1 LTDGYVARI
10 AVCIPVYNGAAF
22 VGQALESV
30 AQQSHPDV
38 LVIASD
44 NASTDATPEILA
56 EWSRRLPM
64 RIIRRPRTL
73 SMRDHFNALLDD
85 VDAESYML
93 LCHDDYFASRDAL
106 AKAQATLDA
115 DPEISAVYS
124 DLVYVSEAGRTLAHR
139 RFGRDGRFRADDVG
153 RQSIATAR
161 NCFGIPLA
169 IRREVLGARRYDTG
183 FLYVMDVDLSW
194 SLSRERP
201 PFHIPEPLIANRYS
215 RQNSTWSMQGS
226 MRREYIDLATK
237 YGQRPG
243 SLARMK
249 IGMTCFGVTQQKRAF
264 GLYERLRSWAD

>member
-1 LTDGYVARI
+1 MARLV
-10 AVCIPVYNGAAF
+10 VCIPVYNGAAF
-22 VGQALESV
+22 LAQALESV
-30 AQQSHPDV
+30 AQQSHAGV
-38 LVIASD
+38 MVIVSD
-44 NASTDATPEILA
+44 NASTDATPDIAA

-93 LCHDDYFASRDAL
+93 LCHDDYLASPDAL
-106 AKAQATLDA
+106 AKAQAALDA
-115 DPEISAVYS
+115 NPDISAVYC
-124 DLVYVSEAGRTLAHR
+124 DLVYVNEAGRTLAHR

-153 RQSIATAR
+153 RQSLSTAR

-169 IRREVLGARRYDTG
+169 IRREALGTRRYDSG

-226 MRREYIDLATK
+226 MRQEYIDLATK
-237 YGQRPG
+237 YGLRPG
-243 SLARMK
+243 PLARMK
-249 IGMTCFGVTQQKRAF
+249 MGMTCFSVTQQKRVF
-264 GLYERLRSWAD
+264 SLYERLRSWSG

>member
-1 LTDGYVARI
+1 MARF

-22 VGQALESV
+22 VAQALASV
-30 AQQSHPDV
+30 AQQNHPDV
-38 LVIASD
+38 VVIASD
-44 NASTDATPEILA
+44 NASTDATPNILA
-56 EWSRRLPM
+56 EWALRLPM

-85 VDAESYML
+85 VDAETYML
-93 LCHDDYFASRDAL
+93 LCHDDYFASPNAL
-106 AKAQATLDA
+106 AKAQAALDA
-115 DPEISAVYS
+115 DPDISAVYS
-124 DLVYVSEAGRTLAHR
+124 DLVYVSEAGRALAHR

-153 RQSIATAR
+153 RKSIATAR

-169 IRREVLGARRYDTG
+169 IRREALGARRYDSH
-183 FLYVMDVDLSW
+183 FLYVMDVELSW

-201 PFHIPEPLIANRYS
+201 AFHIPEPLIANRYS

-226 MRREYIDLATK
+226 MCREYIDLATK

-249 IGMTCFGVTQQKRAF
+249 IGMTCFGVTQQKRVF
-264 GLYERLRSWAD
+264 GLYERLRSWSG

>member
-1 LTDGYVARI
+1 MVRF

-22 VGQALESV
+22 VARALESV
-30 AQQSHPDV
+30 AHQSHTDV
-38 LVIASD
+38 TVIVSD
-44 NASTDATPEILA
+44 NASTDATPKILA
-56 EWSRRLPM
+56 DWSRRLPM

-73 SMRDHFNALLDD
+73 SMRDHFNALLDE

-93 LCHDDYFASRDAL
+93 LCHDDYLASQDAL
-106 AKAQATLDA
+106 TKAQAALDA
-115 DPEISAVYS
+115 NPDVSAVYC
-124 DLVYVSEAGRTLAHR
+124 DLAYVNEMGSTLIHR
-139 RFGRDGRFRADDVG
+139 RFGRDGLFRGDDVG
-153 RQSIATAR
+153 RQSLETAR

-169 IRREVLGARRYDTG
+169 IRREALGTRRYDNR

-201 PFHIPEPLIANRYS
+201 AFHIPEPLIANRYS

-237 YGQRPG
+237 YDRRPG

-249 IGMTCFGVTQQKRAF
+249 MGMNCFRVTQQKRVF
-264 GLYERLRSWAD
+264 SLYERLRSWSG